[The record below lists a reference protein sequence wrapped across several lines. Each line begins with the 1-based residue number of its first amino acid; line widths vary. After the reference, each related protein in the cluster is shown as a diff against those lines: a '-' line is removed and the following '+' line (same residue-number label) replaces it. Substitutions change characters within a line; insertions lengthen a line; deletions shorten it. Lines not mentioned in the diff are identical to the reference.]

1 MATKDNYQLLIEKLD
16 QFIRKYYINQAIRGM
31 LYSIAVILAVF
42 LLFNLLEYQYFFD
55 VPTRKV
61 LFFTFLGIS
70 LLALAFWV
78 FSPLLHYFRLGRV
91 ISHEQAARIVGSHF
105 SEVEDKLLNVLHL
118 QRQSNSA
125 SNRDLILASIN
136 QKTEELKPVPF
147 QKAINLGQNRKYL
160 RYALPPL
167 LLLLV
172 LLFAAPSVIRDSTH
186 RLINN
191 NETFEKPAPFQFLLE
206 DKRPS
211 VVQYEDYPLQ
221 VRVDGQVIP
230 DQVFI
235 EVEGYQYRMRKT
247 DAQTFEY
254 RFNNVQKDQD
264 FRLSAANVMS
274 PTYTLSVLRKP
285 NIAAFEV
292 ALDYPDYTGRRDE
305 TLSNVGDLSVPT
317 GTVIQWAFQAE
328 HTEDIGLYFSGEAER
343 VAARRSGENY
353 FTYQKQ
359 AFKAELYKLFMSN
372 QALKDADSIT
382 YALAVVP
389 DQHPSIQAD
398 EFRDSS
404 MRKMLFFIGEA
415 SDDYG
420 LQNLSFNYRILNS
433 EGQEGPL
440 QKVGLGSPG
449 GKKTSFDHVFDLNE
463 LSLEPGEEVN
473 YYFEVY
479 DNDAIYGS
487 KVARTQVMRYAMPT
501 VEEFEAM
508 AEQNDKDI
516 KRNLEE
522 AVKESQ
528 KIQDDLQRAREKLLQ
543 EEELDW
549 QTRKDLEKLLERQKE
564 LQEQMNEARKKFEE
578 NRQNEE
584 EYKQPEQSTDEQEE
598 QLEKLFEESV
608 DQEMQE
614 LLEQI
619 QQLMEELDK
628 DQALEMMEEMKYQ
641 DQEMEM
647 EMERLLELYKQLEVE
662 KEVMD
667 AVQKLEELAQ
677 EERELSE
684 QTKEEEKANTEAL
697 QQKQEEIL
705 ENFDELQ
712 QEMEDIEQ
720 KNQALEQPKNLGEP
734 QEQMEDIQLDMKR
747 SQQQMEQ
754 QQNRKASELQKNA
767 AEKMQEMAEE
777 MADNMQA
784 GQMQQMQEDIESL
797 RQLLEN
803 LVGLSFD
810 QEALIE
816 AFSKTNLNTPRYVG
830 LIQEQFKL
838 KDDFGLIEDS
848 LQALSK
854 RVFQIESFVTEKVG
868 EINGNM
874 RQSLEDLE
882 ERRLAQATNH
892 QQRSMKNVN
901 DLALMLSEVMNQM
914 QQQLSSKMKGQQMC
928 SKPNASGQQGRKPMD
943 KIVEGQKKLNE
954 DMRKA
959 MEKRKQQQ
967 GKQGDGGS
975 AREYAEMARRQA
987 ELRRAMEEKQQ
998 ELRQQ
1003 GKGNP
1008 KLQEL
1013 IEQMDKVETDLVN
1026 KKLTNEMMMRQK
1038 DILNRMLEH
1047 EKAEREQEY
1056 EEKRKSE
1063 TAQEAERQMPPAL
1076 EEYLRQRKAEVEQ
1089 YKTVSPNL
1097 KPYYKTLV
1105 EQYLNS
1111 LQTD

>member
-16 QFIRKYYINQAIRGM
+16 QFIRKYYINQAIRGT

-70 LLALAFWV
+70 LLALGFWV
-78 FSPLLHYFRLGRV
+78 FTPLLHYFRLGRV

-118 QRQSNSA
+118 KRQSDSV
-125 SNRDLILASIN
+125 SNCDLILASIN

-191 NETFEKPAPFQFLLE
+191 NETFEKPAPFQFLLAE
-206 DKRPS
+206 KQPA

-264 FRLSAANVMS
+264 FRLSAAEVVS

-285 NIAAFEV
+285 NITAFEV
-292 ALDYPDYTGRRDE
+292 ELDYPDYTGRRDE
-305 TLSNVGDLSVPT
+305 SLSNVGDLSVPT

-328 HTEDIGLYFSGEAER
+328 HTEDIGLYFSGQDER
-343 VAARRSGENY
+343 LAARRSGENY

-382 YALAVVP
+382 YSLAVVP
-389 DQHPSIQAD
+389 DLHPSIQAD

-404 MRKMLFFIGEA
+404 MRKVLFFIGEA

-420 LQNLSFNYRILNS
+420 LQNLSFNYRIVNS
-433 EGQEGPL
+433 EGEEGPL
-440 QKVGLGSPG
+440 QTVGLGSPA

-463 LSLEPGEEVN
+463 LNLKPGEEVN

-508 AEQNDKDI
+508 AEQNDEDI
-516 KRNLEE
+516 KNNLEN
-522 AVKESQ
+522 AVEESK
-528 KIQDDLQRAREKLLQ
+528 KIQDELQRAREKLLQ

-549 QTRKDLEKLLERQKE
+549 QTRKDLEKLMERQKE
-564 LQEQMNEARKKFEE
+564 LQEQMDEARKKFEE

-584 EYKQPEQSTDEQEE
+584 EYKQPNENLDEKQD
-598 QLEKLFEESV
+598 QLEKLFEESM

-647 EMERLLELYKQLEVE
+647 EMERLLELYKQLELE
-662 KEVMD
+662 KEVLD
-667 AVQKLEELAQ
+667 AVENLEELAR
-677 EERELSE
+677 EEQELSE
-684 QTKEEEKANTEAL
+684 QTKAENAKTEEL

-705 ENFDELQ
+705 EKFDELQ
-712 QEMEDIEQ
+712 QKMEDIEQ
-720 KNQALEQPKNLGEP
+720 KNQELENPKNLGDP

-747 SQQQMEQ
+747 SQQQMQQ
-754 QQNRKASELQKNA
+754 QQNQKASESQKNA

-777 MADNMQA
+777 MANDMQA

-810 QEALIE
+810 QEDLID

-838 KDDFGLIEDS
+838 KDDFALVEDS

-854 RVFQIESFVTEKVG
+854 RVFQIESFVTEKVS
-868 EINGNM
+868 EINGNI

-882 ERRLAQATNH
+882 ERRLGQATDH
-892 QQRSMKNVN
+892 QQRSMKNIN

-928 SKPNASGQQGRKPMD
+928 SKPNSSGQQGRKPMD

-954 DMRKA
+954 DMRNA

-987 ELRRAMEEKQQ
+987 ELRRAMEEKQK

-1038 DILNRMLEH
+1038 DILNRLLEH

-1063 TAQEAERQMPPAL
+1063 TARETERQMPPAL